1 MIAEEKRIALI
12 NYRIEQAKETI
23 AEAELLFV
31 NNKFR
36 ASVSRVYYGMF
47 YCILALG
54 LKYRFET
61 SKHQQLL
68 GWFNK
73 NFIHPGKIDM
83 KYGEMLKNAFRNRN
97 KSDYETEVVFAKEQ
111 VEIMVAEMKEFV
123 AVMERFVNEST

>member
-1 MIAEEKRIALI
+1 MISAEQRTALI
-12 NYRIEQAKETI
+12 GYRIGQAKETI
-23 AEAELLFV
+23 SEAELLFE
-31 NNKFR
+31 NNKLR
-36 ASVSRVYYGMF
+36 ASVSRIYYGMF

-73 NFIHPGKIDM
+73 NFIHAGKIDL

-97 KSDYETEVVFAKEQ
+97 KSDYETDVVFQKDQ
-111 VEIMVAEMKEFV
+111 VEVMIAEMKEFV
-123 AVMERFVNEST
+123 IVMEVFINETA